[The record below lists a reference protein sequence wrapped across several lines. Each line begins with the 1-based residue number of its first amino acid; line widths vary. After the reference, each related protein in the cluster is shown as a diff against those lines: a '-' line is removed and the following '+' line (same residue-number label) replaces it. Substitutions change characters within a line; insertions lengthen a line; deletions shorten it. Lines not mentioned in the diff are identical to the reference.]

1 MDTLLQDVRSAVRRL
16 AGQRGFTVTA
26 LVTLALG
33 IGANTAMF
41 GIVYGLML
49 RPLPYPDADR
59 LVRVGESFG
68 GRAAFNLSNRSMPLL
83 EDAESFE
90 GLAVYRESS
99 VEWAGPDGVV
109 TLGGAAVSPGMFPLL
124 RATPRLGRLFT
135 EDEAREGADQV
146 VLLSHRAWTNR
157 FASDPDIVGTPLELD
172 GDPYTVVG
180 VLAEGFYFPSPD
192 GEFWTPLVVPPFA
205 PPAAAV
211 AGQPRMVVLIAFNGL
226 GRLAPGV
233 SPEQAATEVRTR
245 LEAGSMSFGL
255 PAGAGRAAAALGR
268 SEARVVPLLEEMVG
282 AYRPAL
288 TALTAATALVLLIAC
303 INVAGLLLR
312 ARGDPPGRGLAVC
325 AALGAG
331 RGRLVRQLLT
341 ESVRLGTGGGV
352 LGLAAAAVVLR
363 AVPALVPGDIARL
376 DQVGIDGLSVAFTVG
391 LSIAAGLLFGAAPAF
406 QWSRIDLVRTL
417 NEGSAQAPGGF
428 RLLRSNRTRAAL
440 AVAQVALALVL
451 LVGAGLLLR
460 SFVGLV
466 TVDRGYDPANVIA
479 ARIRNP
485 DVSFRPDMA
494 PDAIAGLQ
502 TAGRLF
508 GRALVDELARL
519 EDLAEVE
526 AAGVSSRFPLASG
539 GNVSLAT
546 FRAAGAPIPADPTE
560 LPRAPINFVSPGYFD
575 AMRLR
580 VRSGR
585 TFTPLD
591 RAESPPVLVLSETLA
606 REVFGGE
613 PAVGGRVPLP
623 GGGDEPW
630 EVVGVVADVS
640 YGALTIAESQAEAYL
655 PLQQIEH
662 ASMLGGMFSSSS
674 VAVRTVG
681 DPVAAVPFLREAV
694 AAAGPAAS
702 IDQVTTMDVR
712 LLAAVEQPRF
722 YAVFVGF
729 FAALA
734 LFLAAFG
741 IYALLSYTV
750 SQRRREIGVR
760 MALGARPGDVVAL
773 VVRQGA
779 GARGGGRR
787 SRSLR
792 GGRLVA
798 APRELPVR
806 RRRRRPA
813 DVRGGARR
821 PRRRRP
827 RRLLAPGPPRRPH
840 PPHGRP
846 AGGVSTWRYWR
857 GAYGAARAPR
867 PSRRMSTRGVGP
879 SASAGATVTT
889 YCIPSSRP
897 MPARVSPSAA
907 GSSIRSKRPPV
918 AAARRSKFG
927 RGTAVT
933 DTPENSTPWAASRS
947 ASPSR
952 SPDRSAARRRPRTCD
967 DCSSERAIS
976 VAWPSMTTTGRA
988 APRACRSST
997 ASTMAA
1003 CNSPSTLCMSRMLS
1017 SSMAPMRRAM
1027 PALSCRWVTARLSK
1041 TATICTARGA
1051 GVTSTTS
1058 SSTPSA
1064 LTVKSS
1070 RVRPATG
1077 APSSSVTVTTK
1088 RTGDWASAACT
1099 TRASNRVS
1107 VRRCMESSSSVAGS
1121 FIPRRPPRARD
1132 AV

>member
-16 AGQRGFTVTA
+16 AAQRGFTLTA

-68 GRAAFNLSNRSMPLL
+68 GSAALNLSNRSMPLL

-109 TLGGAAVSPGMFPLL
+109 TLSGAAVSPGMFPLL

-135 EDEAREGADQV
+135 EEEAREGADRV

-157 FASDPDIVGTPLELD
+157 FASDPDIVGAPLELD

-192 GEFWTPLVVPPFA
+192 GELWTPLVVPPFA
-205 PPAAAV
+205 PPAPVAAGGRLTVIMV
-211 AGQPRMVVLIAFNGL
+211 AFSGL

-233 SPEQAATEVRTR
+233 SAEQAATEVRTR
-245 LEAGSMSFGL
+245 LQAGGSMSFGL
-255 PAGAGRAAAALGR
+255 PAGAARAATEAMGR

-303 INVAGLLLR
+303 INVAGLLL
-312 ARGDPPGRGLAVC
+312 ARGVTRRRGLAVC

-341 ESVRLGTGGGV
+341 ESVVLGAGGGV

-363 AVPALVPGDIARL
+363 AVPALVPGDVARL
-376 DQVGIDGLSVAFTVG
+376 DEVGVDGLSVAFTVG

-466 TVDRGYDPANVIA
+466 TIDRGYDPANVIA
-479 ARIRNP
+479 ARVRNP
-485 DVSFRPDMA
+485 DTTIRPDTS
-494 PDAIAGLQ
+494 PERIPELIA
-502 TAGRLF
+502 AGRRF
-508 GRALVDELARL
+508 QESLVEEIARL
-519 EDLAEVE
+519 QELPEVE
-526 AAGVSSRFPLASG
+526 AVGLSSRLPLASSRG
-539 GNVSLAT
+539 GTTTTVMP
-546 FRAAGAPIPADPTE
+546 AGAPEPTDPGD
-560 LPRAPINFVSPGYFD
+560 LPRARLNVVSPGYFD

-580 VRSGR
+580 LVSGR
-585 TFTPLD
+585 AFTRLD
-591 RAESPPVLVLSETLA
+591 GAGGPPVLVINEGLA

-613 PAVGGRVPLP
+613 PAVGRRVLSIAGR
-623 GGGDEPW
+623 GDDPA
-630 EVVGVVADVS
+630 EVIGVVADVRYDGLAATGS
-640 YGALTIAESQAEAYL
+640 HEAYM
-655 PLQQIEH
+655 PLQQMERVPVL
-662 ASMLGGMFSSSS
+662 STFSSGSM
-674 VAVRTVG
+674 VVVRTEG
-681 DPVAAVPFLREAV
+681 DPLAPVPFLREAV
-694 AAAGPAAS
+694 TAANPNAS
-702 IDQVTTMDVR
+702 VDEVMTMNAR
-712 LLAAVEQPRF
+712 LSAAVEQPRF

-779 GARGGGRR
+779 G
-787 SRSLR
+787 
-792 GGRLVA
+792 LVA
-798 APRELPVR
+798 A
-806 RRRRRPA
+806 
-813 DVRGGARR
+813 GAVLG
-821 PRRRRP
+821 
-827 RRLLAPGPPRRPH
+827 LLG
-840 PPHGRP
+840 
-846 AGGVSTWRYWR
+846 
-857 GAYGAARAPR
+857 
-867 PSRRMSTRGVGP
+867 
-879 SASAGATVTT
+879 
-889 YCIPSSRP
+889 
-897 MPARVSPSAA
+897 AA
-907 GSSIRSKRPPV
+907 GSSRLLESFLYGVGADDALTFVAAPV
-918 AAARRSKFG
+918 ALVAVALVACWLPGRRAAR
-927 RGTAVT
+927 
-933 DTPENSTPWAASRS
+933 
-947 ASPSR
+947 
-952 SPDRSAARRRPRTCD
+952 
-967 DCSSERAIS
+967 IH
-976 VAWPSMTTTGRA
+976 
-988 APRACRSST
+988 
-997 ASTMAA
+997 
-1003 CNSPSTLCMSRMLS
+1003 
-1017 SSMAPMRRAM
+1017 PMD
-1027 PALSCRWVTARLSK
+1027 AL
-1041 TATICTARGA
+1041 
-1051 GVTSTTS
+1051 
-1058 SSTPSA
+1058 
-1064 LTVKSS
+1064 
-1070 RVRPATG
+1070 RV
-1077 APSSSVTVTTK
+1077 
-1088 RTGDWASAACT
+1088 
-1099 TRASNRVS
+1099 
-1107 VRRCMESSSSVAGS
+1107 E
-1121 FIPRRPPRARD
+1121 
-1132 AV
+1132 

>member
-41 GIVYGLML
+41 GIVYGLVL

-59 LVRVGESFG
+59 LVRVGESLG
-68 GRAAFNLSNRSMPLL
+68 GRAGIFLSNRSMPLL

-109 TLGGAAVSPGMFPLL
+109 TLSGAAVSPGMFPLL

-135 EDEAREGADQV
+135 EDEAREGADRV
-146 VLLSHRAWTNR
+146 VLLSHRAWANR
-157 FASDPDIVGTPLELD
+157 FSSDPDIVGAPLELD

-180 VLAEGFYFPSPD
+180 VLPEGFYFPNPD

-211 AGQPRMVVLIAFNGL
+211 AGRPRMVVLIAFNGL

-233 SPEQAATEVRTR
+233 SAEQAATEVRTR
-245 LEAGSMSFGL
+245 LEAGSMSSGL
-255 PAGAGRAAAALGR
+255 PAGAARAAAAALGR
-268 SEARVVPLLEEMVG
+268 SEARVVPLLEQMVG

-288 TALTAATALVLLIAC
+288 TALTAATVLVLLIAC
-303 INVAGLLLR
+303 INVAGLLL
-312 ARGDPPGRGLAVC
+312 ARGVTRRRGLAVC
-325 AALGAG
+325 AALGAS

-341 ESVRLGTGGGV
+341 ESVMLGAGGGV
-352 LGLAAAAVVLR
+352 LGLAAAALVLR

-406 QWSRIDLVRTL
+406 QWSRIDLVSTL
-417 NEGSAQAPGGF
+417 NEGSAQATGGF
-428 RLLRSNRTRAAL
+428 RLLRSNRARAAL
-440 AVAQVALALVL
+440 AVAQVALALML

-485 DVSFRPDMA
+485 DVTLRPDMA
-494 PDAIAGLQ
+494 PDAIAGLR

-519 EDLAEVE
+519 EALAEVE
-526 AAGVSSRFPLASG
+526 AAGVSSRFPFASR

-546 FRAAGAPIPADPTE
+546 FHEAGAPVPADPLD

-580 VRSGR
+580 LRSGR
-585 TFTPLD
+585 VFTSLD
-591 RAESPPVLVLSETLA
+591 RAEGPPVLVLSETLA
-606 REVFGGE
+606 REIFGGE
-613 PAVGGRVPLP
+613 PAVGRRVVPA
-623 GGGDEPW
+623 GAGDEPW
-630 EVVGVVADVS
+630 EVVGVVADVR
-640 YGALTIAESQAEAYL
+640 YGALTITESQAEAYL
-655 PLQQIEH
+655 PLPQIEQ

-681 DPVAAVPFLREAV
+681 DPLAAVPFLREAV

-702 IDQVTTMDVR
+702 IDEVTTLDAR
-712 LLAAVEQPRF
+712 LSAAVEQPRF

-779 GARGGGRR
+779 GLIAAGAVLGLFAAAGSARLLESFLFGVGAEDP
-787 SRSLR
+787 LTF
-792 GGRLVA
+792 VA
-798 APRELPVR
+798 APVALVGVAVVACWLPGR
-806 RRRRRPA
+806 R
-813 DVRGGARR
+813 
-821 PRRRRP
+821 
-827 RRLLAPGPPRRPH
+827 
-840 PPHGRP
+840 
-846 AGGVSTWRYWR
+846 
-857 GAYGAARAPR
+857 AAR
-867 PSRRMSTRGVGP
+867 
-879 SASAGATVTT
+879 
-889 YCIPSSRP
+889 IDP
-897 MPARVSPSAA
+897 MDALRV
-907 GSSIRSKRPPV
+907 
-918 AAARRSKFG
+918 
-927 RGTAVT
+927 
-933 DTPENSTPWAASRS
+933 E
-947 ASPSR
+947 
-952 SPDRSAARRRPRTCD
+952 
-967 DCSSERAIS
+967 
-976 VAWPSMTTTGRA
+976 
-988 APRACRSST
+988 
-997 ASTMAA
+997 
-1003 CNSPSTLCMSRMLS
+1003 
-1017 SSMAPMRRAM
+1017 
-1027 PALSCRWVTARLSK
+1027 
-1041 TATICTARGA
+1041 
-1051 GVTSTTS
+1051 
-1058 SSTPSA
+1058 
-1064 LTVKSS
+1064 
-1070 RVRPATG
+1070 
-1077 APSSSVTVTTK
+1077 
-1088 RTGDWASAACT
+1088 
-1099 TRASNRVS
+1099 
-1107 VRRCMESSSSVAGS
+1107 
-1121 FIPRRPPRARD
+1121 
-1132 AV
+1132 